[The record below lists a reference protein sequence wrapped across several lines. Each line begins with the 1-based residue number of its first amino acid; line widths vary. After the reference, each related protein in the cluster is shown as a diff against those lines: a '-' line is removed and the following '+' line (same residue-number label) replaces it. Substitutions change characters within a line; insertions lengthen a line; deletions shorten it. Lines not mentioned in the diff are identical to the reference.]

1 MNKHIES
8 LQGTIPFTKRKF
20 SISLKGKSLVITGG
34 NGSGKT
40 RLLSLIHKHISLFMN
55 NPEHL
60 SEKYHLNNITSLREQ
75 IKQYPKGTDSYNYL
89 RAEIDKLKNH
99 LDDIKSVN
107 IVLSDRKK
115 KILLSKKTKSLLR
128 FYPADRKSSISE
140 PNSALPLNTL
150 IEQEYDKPFDSNA
163 GEQFENYLVSYKILQ
178 SHLIA
183 IKKDYFGA
191 AKIQEWFDK
200 IESDF
205 QNLFEDTE
213 LKFEFEM
220 NEQRFYF
227 NQPDREK
234 YTLQSLSAGYSAIM
248 SIYADLIMKVQ
259 FQEIDPEDL
268 RGVIFI
274 DEIDAHL
281 HVTIQK
287 KILSFLKNSFPSI
300 QFIVT
305 THSPFVIMSVDDAI
319 LYDLSKLDYINDVSL
334 YSYESVLEGVFD
346 ALPISSIL
354 EENIKKLS
362 DLVNNKESPI
372 TEISKLVNRLTPVKN
387 KLDSESGYFLSQGEL
402 EIKKRGLKN
411 V

>member
-20 SISLKGKSLVITGG
+20 SISLNGKSLVITGG

-40 RLLSLIHKHISLFMN
+40 RLLTLIHKHISLFMN

-60 SEKYHLNNITSLREQ
+60 SEKYHLNNITLLREK
-75 IKQYPKGTDSYNYL
+75 IKQYPKGTDTHNYL
-89 RAEIDKLKNH
+89 RSEIDRFKVFLEE
-99 LDDIKSVN
+99 IKSVN
-107 IVLSDRKK
+107 IELSDRKK
-115 KILLSKKTKSLLR
+115 KILLSKMTKSLLR
-128 FYPADRKSSISE
+128 FYPADRKSSILE
-140 PNSALPLNTL
+140 PNSTLPLNTL
-150 IEQEYDKPFDSNA
+150 IQQEYDKSFDSNA
-163 GEQFENYLVSYKILQ
+163 GEQFENYLVSYKTLQ

-183 IKKDYFGA
+183 IKKDIAGA
-191 AKIQEWFDK
+191 TKIQEWFDK

-205 QNLFEDTE
+205 QNLFEDTD
-213 LKFEFEM
+213 LSFEFEM

-227 NQPDREK
+227 NQPEKEK
-234 YTLQSLSAGYSAIM
+234 YTLQSLSAGYSAVM
-248 SIYADLIMKVQ
+248 SIYSDLIMKVQ
-259 FQEIDPEDL
+259 FQEIPPEDL
-268 RGVIFI
+268 RGIIFI

-346 ALPISSIL
+346 ELPISSIL
-354 EENIKKLS
+354 EKNIKKLS
-362 DLVNNKESPI
+362 ELINDKESSI
-372 TEISKLVNRLTPVKN
+372 KEIARLVNRLTPIKN